1 MAGGPC
7 RGLLHYKTAKFAL
20 TRNWRVGLLHR
31 LLQLGVL
38 GYLLGWVLLVRKGYQ
53 DTDRA
58 PRSAVVTKLKGAAA
72 AEVRGAGR
80 RLWDAADY
88 ARPPQGGNVLF
99 LVTNF
104 IATAGQAQGT
114 CPESPSVP
122 AGMCTE
128 DADCPMGEPVV
139 HGNGIKTGKCVMF
152 NTTHS
157 TCEIYGWCPVENSTL
172 SRKPLLAEAENF
184 TLFIRNT
191 VHFTKFNFSREGASE
206 FTLSGTVTW
215 IGLRPSASLS
225 TPSACRTGGTISEL
239 PPTTG
244 TPSDCSTGPCSSSMG
259 YALTSPCTGRPRW
272 SVTWFCSTWMQ
283 RLTSIGRRSLRRQN
297 PPKVRVK
304 LQRRAIGNTPPGTLC
319 SRATWGRCDG
329 DTAAARVQEALTSCT
344 SACVLLGWG
353 SACPGATFAS
363 AEVLGS
369 WSMNPTCSSQ
379 LGLESRWPVL
389 GMRGFEALHFFP
401 FPMAVGLEFL

>member
-1 MAGGPC
+1 MAGGSC
-7 RGLLHYKTAKFAL
+7 RGLLDYKTAKFAL

-58 PRSAVVTKLKGAAA
+58 PRAAVVTKLKGAAA

-88 ARPPQGGNVLF
+88 AHPAQGGNVLF

-157 TCEIYGWCPVENSTL
+157 TCEIYGWCPVENNTL

-206 FTLSGTVTW
+206 FALSGTVTW
-215 IGLRPSASLS
+215 IALLPTASLS

-244 TPSDCSTGPCSSSMG
+244 TPSNGSTGPCSSSMG
-259 YALTSPCTGRPRW
+259 SALTSPCTGRPRW

-283 RLTSIGRRSLRRQN
+283 RLTSIGRRSLRRQT

-304 LQRRAIGNTPPGTLC
+304 LQLRAIGYTPPGTLC

-329 DTAAARVQEALTSCT
+329 DVAAGGLDLHWCVCVCCWAGALP
-344 SACVLLGWG
+344 ALEPHLHQQKFL
-353 SACPGATFAS
+353 APG
-363 AEVLGS
+363 V
-369 WSMNPTCSSQ
+369 
-379 LGLESRWPVL
+379 
-389 GMRGFEALHFFP
+389 
-401 FPMAVGLEFL
+401 